1 VKVAKIL
8 GVVFG
13 ALFLLTGIALL
24 AGSAVFGAGQ
34 GEFDRQLAE
43 QGLAGPANGTV
54 TAVEGTIFTV
64 DYVDKNG
71 LAQTGAGPVAEGTTP
86 PAQGDDVQVYYSTLD
101 PSQIIILDFPGGN
114 FAGVAGLLRT
124 IAIVCLVIGA
134 VLLVAGIIGLVT
146 GRRRAAA
153 VDAGA
158 TGYPAVAP
166 LSDQAPGPGPAPQ
179 AGPAPTSAASPG
191 PDIDPTPTQPFVRD
205 PQDRQGPPSRQDPPT
220 QDQDPEFNRP
230 GG

>member
-1 VKVAKIL
+1 MKVVKIL

-43 QGLAGPANGTV
+43 QGLAGPVNGRV
-54 TAVEGTIFTV
+54 TAIDPPVYTV
-64 DYVDKNG
+64 DYTDKTG
-71 LAQTGAGPVAEGTTP
+71 VAQTGSGQVAEGTTP
-86 PAQGDDVQVYYSTLD
+86 PEQGDDVQVYYSTLD

-124 IAIVCLVIGA
+124 VAIICLAVGA
-134 VLLVAGIIGLVT
+134 VMLIAGIIGLVT

-153 VDAGA
+153 VTAAARPA
-158 TGYPAVAP
+158 TRPARRR
-166 LSDQAPGPGPAPQ
+166 GPRRRRARPRPPRRAR
-179 AGPAPTSAASPG
+179 TSTRP
-191 PDIDPTPTQPFVRD
+191 
-205 PQDRQGPPSRQDPPT
+205 
-220 QDQDPEFNRP
+220 RP
-230 GG
+230 GRSRRTPARTRRRRTRPRRHP

>member
-1 VKVAKIL
+1 VKVVKIL

-43 QGLAGPANGTV
+43 QGLAGPVNGRV
-54 TAVEGTIFTV
+54 TAIDPPVYTVEYT
-64 DYVDKNG
+64 DR
-71 LAQTGAGPVAEGTTP
+71 TGVARTGSGQVAEGTTP
-86 PAQGDDVQVYYSTLD
+86 PEQGDDVQVYYSTLD

-124 IAIVCLVIGA
+124 VAIICLAVGA
-134 VLLVAGIIGLVT
+134 VILIAGIIGMVT
-146 GRRRAAA
+146 GRRRGAA
-153 VDAGA
+153 VAAGA
-158 TGYPAVAP
+158 AGSP
-166 LSDQAPGPGPAPQ
+166 PGPTQGSAPPPT
-179 AGPAPTSAASPG
+179 PAPTTPPG
-191 PDIDPTPTQPFVRD
+191 PDIDPTPTRPFTHDPSQPS
-205 PQDRQGPPSRQDPPT
+205 PQDPTPPT
-220 QDQDPEFNRP
+220 PDPEQNRA

>member
-43 QGLAGPANGTV
+43 QGLAGPVNGRV
-54 TAVEGTIFTV
+54 TAIDPPVYTV
-64 DYVDKNG
+64 DYTDK
-71 LAQTGAGPVAEGTTP
+71 TGVARTGSGQVAEGTTP
-86 PAQGDDVQVYYSTLD
+86 PEQGDDVQVYYSTLD

-124 IAIVCLVIGA
+124 VAIICLVVGA
-134 VLLVAGIIGLVT
+134 VILIAGIIGMVT
-146 GRRRAAA
+146 GRRRGAAA
-153 VDAGA
+153 TAGA
-158 TGYPAVAP
+158 AG
-166 LSDQAPGPGPAPQ
+166 SRPGPTQGSAPPPT
-179 AGPAPTSAASPG
+179 PAPTTPPG
-191 PDIDPTPTQPFVRD
+191 PDIDPTPTRPFTHDPSQPS
-205 PQDRQGPPSRQDPPT
+205 PQDPTPPT
-220 QDQDPEFNRP
+220 PDPEQNRS